1 MELSPSMP
9 EDLETPERGR
19 ILLAI
24 ARQSIAEALKP
35 DASTPPPPSEREPWL
50 AEPGATFI
58 TLKRDGEL
66 RGCIGSLEAHRP
78 LGQDVWENAR
88 AAAFRDPRFP
98 PLRREE
104 LPRIAVEVSVLGPAK
119 PLPVRS
125 EAEALARL
133 RPGRDGVVLEY
144 SGGGGQREASATF
157 LPQVWEQ
164 IPEPASFL
172 AQLKRKA
179 GLPPGFWSPEIRLS
193 TYEVTKWE
201 EEP

>member
-1 MELSPSMP
+1 MPDELQNP
-9 EDLETPERGR
+9 EHGR
-19 ILLAI
+19 VLLAI
-24 ARQSIAEALKP
+24 ARQSIAEALGKRGP
-35 DASTPPPPSEREPWL
+35 TPLPPRREPWL
-50 AEPGATFI
+50 DQPGATFI
-58 TLKRDGEL
+58 TLTEDGEL

-78 LGQDVWENAR
+78 LGLDVWENAR
-88 AAAFRDPRFP
+88 AAAFKDPRFP
-98 PLRREE
+98 PLAREE
-104 LPRIAVEVSVLGPAK
+104 LPRITVEVSVLGPAT

-144 SGGGGQREASATF
+144 PGGAGRRGAGATF

-164 IPEPASFL
+164 LPDPASFL

-201 EEP
+201 EEPAHHP

>member
-1 MELSPSMP
+1 MP
-9 EDLETPERGR
+9 EESRAPSPEHGR
-19 ILLAI
+19 VLLAI
-24 ARQSIAEALKP
+24 ARESLAEALGQ
-35 DASTPPPPSEREPWL
+35 SPPRPEPLHREPWL
-50 AEPGATFI
+50 AAPGATFI
-58 TLKRDGEL
+58 TLTLGGEL
-66 RGCIGSLEAHRP
+66 RGCIGSLEAQRS

-98 PLRREE
+98 PLAKEE
-104 LPRIAVEVSVLGPAK
+104 LPRVAIEVSLLGPAV
-119 PLPVRS
+119 PLPARS

-144 SGGGGQREASATF
+144 SGEVGRRGASATF

-164 IPEPASFL
+164 LPEPASFL

-179 GLPPGFWSPEIRLS
+179 GLPPSFWSPEIRLS

-201 EEP
+201 EEPSHP

>member
-1 MELSPSMP
+1 MP
-9 EDLETPERGR
+9 DDRQNPEHGR

-24 ARQSIAEALKP
+24 ARRSIAEALGQ
-35 DASTPPPPSEREPWL
+35 ATTAPPPPPKEPWL
-50 AEPGATFI
+50 ARPGATFI
-58 TLKRDGEL
+58 TLTEDGEL

-78 LGQDVWENAR
+78 LAQDVWENAR
-88 AAAFRDPRFP
+88 AAAFKDPRFP
-98 PLRREE
+98 PLAREE
-104 LPRIAVEVSVLGPAK
+104 LPRIAVEVSVLGPAV

-144 SGGGGQREASATF
+144 PGEAGRRGASATF

-164 IPEPASFL
+164 LPDPASFL

-193 TYEVTKWE
+193 TYEVMKWE
-201 EEP
+201 EEPAHHP